1 MDQSTLVVMVVAV
14 VVVVLALAWMFNRQR
29 HSRHLRER
37 FGPEYD
43 HVVDERGS
51 SRRAERELDRRSRRV
66 ERLDIRPLSRDAVVR
81 YAERWNA
88 QQARFVDDP
97 KAAVVEA
104 DHLVEEVMAERGYPM
119 GEFEQRAA
127 DISVDH
133 PRTVE
138 NYRVAHEI
146 AARQELGQATTEDLR
161 HAMIR
166 FRELF
171 RDLLEEAPRPLGV
184 PNR

>member
-1 MDQSTLVVMVVAV
+1 MDQSVVVVMVVAA
-14 VVVVLALAWMFNRQR
+14 VVVVLAIAWIIGRQR
-29 HSRHLRER
+29 HSRRLRER

-66 ERLDIRPLSRDAVVR
+66 ERLNIHPLSRDAAVR
-81 YAERWNA
+81 FAERWNA
-88 QQARFVDDP
+88 QQSRFVDDP

-104 DHLVEEVMAERGYPM
+104 DHLVEEVMTERGYPM
-119 GEFEQRAA
+119 SQFAQRVA

-133 PRTVE
+133 PQTVE

-146 AARQELGQATTEDLR
+146 AVRQELGQASTEDLR

-171 RDLLEEAPRPLGV
+171 RDLLDEQPPPLGV